1 MADHRTTPPKTAADE
16 HRPTPHHH
24 RTADDEYVAVP
35 GSSYEHTDAN
45 VRVIV
50 RFGLWL
56 AVTAVVVHVGM
67 GLMYAMLIARANDT
81 AEQRYPLAVAGDAK
95 LPPEPRLQQ
104 FPDHEMRTYAEAQEE
119 RLTTFGWVDEQQG
132 VVHMPIEDAMRLT
145 VERGL
150 PARPVDPEA
159 EVPETGAGLLA
170 SDPSSG
176 RVMEKR
182 RQ

>member
-1 MADHRTTPPKTAADE
+1 MADH
-16 HRPTPHHH
+16 HPTPHHH

-56 AVTAVVVHVGM
+56 AITAVIVHVGM
-67 GLMYAMLIARANDT
+67 GLMYAMLIERATET
-81 AEQRYPLAVAGDAK
+81 AEQRYPLAISDDAK

-104 FPDHEMRTYAEAQEE
+104 FPEQEMRTYEEAQAQ
-119 RLTTFGWVDEQQG
+119 RLSSYGWVNEDES
-132 VVHMPIEDAMRLT
+132 VAHIPIAEAMRLT
-145 VERGL
+145 IERGL
-150 PARPVDPEA
+150 PARAEDPEA
-159 EVPETGAGLLA
+159 PAAEAGLLG
-170 SDPSSG
+170 SDASSG
-176 RVMEKR
+176 RLMEKR